1 MKNGKEIWKAAG
13 LAAGMIVTAVCCS
26 CRGPVE
32 LDGSFGGVSASDS
45 QEGAVEPVRKTR
57 YVTGIEYPAGYD
69 WMPDLGNNAEGAVLF
84 LMREENRIL
93 EIPVGYDNCVSAD
106 ADMHRCIDGHLY
118 TDFSTDQ
125 ETVIKKDGAE
135 IFRFFGREMII
146 GMLEIRQVIR
156 VPKVGFIAGC
166 RVLEGVVR
174 RNANARLLRDNVVIW
189 TGELA
194 SLRHFKDDVREVQA
208 GNECGLSLK
217 GYDDIK
223 VNDQLEI
230 FEVTEVARSL

>member
-1 MKNGKEIWKAAG
+1 MKEAVATKAVWQFQSQI
-13 LAAGMIVTAVCCS
+13 LAFILERKFQQAQISAMFYRHIYRGNAQELQVGREQIKDLVQVSNFTPTADALEMIAIDARKDIADGMA
-26 CRGPVE
+26 
-32 LDGSFGGVSASDS
+32 
-45 QEGAVEPVRKTR
+45 AVETLYDKGDR
-57 YVTGIEYPAGYD
+57 YAALERLLETFLIGEQDVA
-69 WMPDLGNNAEGAVLF
+69 LAV
-84 LMREENRIL
+84 
-93 EIPVGYDNCVSAD
+93 
-106 ADMHRCIDGHLY
+106 
-118 TDFSTDQ
+118 FSPEKR
-125 ETVIKKDGAE
+125 ETV
-135 IFRFFGREMII
+135 I

-230 FEVTEVARSL
+230 FEVTEVARTL